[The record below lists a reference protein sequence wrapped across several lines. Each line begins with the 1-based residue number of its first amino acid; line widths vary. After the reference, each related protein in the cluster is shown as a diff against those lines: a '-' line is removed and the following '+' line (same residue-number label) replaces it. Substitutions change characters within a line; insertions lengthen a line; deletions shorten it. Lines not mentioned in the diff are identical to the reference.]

1 MKFLDIRAS
10 PYITRAL
17 SLTNEVPIDIRAGRH
32 ITGALSLTNEDPF
45 DISAGGFILSVGS
58 EWGLDFRTN

>member
-17 SLTNEVPIDIRAGRH
+17 SLTNEV
-32 ITGALSLTNEDPF
+32 PF